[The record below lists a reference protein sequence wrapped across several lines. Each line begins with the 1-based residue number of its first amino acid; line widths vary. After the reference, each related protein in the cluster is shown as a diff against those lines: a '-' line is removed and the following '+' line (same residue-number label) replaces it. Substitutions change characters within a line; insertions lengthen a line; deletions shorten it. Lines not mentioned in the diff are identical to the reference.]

1 MVVVRL
7 QRRGTKK
14 APHHRIV
21 ATDRTRAQRGRI
33 LETLGY
39 YDPSYEPPLFSLDQD
54 RLAYWVG
61 TGAQLSEAVAALA
74 RRYKNAPAGA
84 TAAAGAASPTR
95 AAKAQVRP
103 TAG

>member
-21 ATDRTRAQRGRI
+21 ATDRRHAQGGRV

-39 YDPSYEPPLFSLDQD
+39 YDPSFDPPKFSLDES
-54 RLAYWVG
+54 RLVYWVSS
-61 TGAQLSEAVAALA
+61 GAQVSDAVASLVKRFKKASLA
-74 RRYKNAPAGA
+74 SIN
-84 TAAAGAASPTR
+84 T
-95 AAKAQVRP
+95 
-103 TAG
+103 